1 MSTNLES
8 MDIEQLLAEADE
20 LIQGINSAV
29 LEEMDEEHRLQCEMY
44 LQNLNKY
51 KSEVQGDIGEI
62 NSSKLGSG
70 AEGVHEAIL
79 EIVKAMKGLTKL
91 MS

>member
-8 MDIEQLLAEADE
+8 KNLEQLLAEADE
-20 LIQGINSAV
+20 LIQGINSDV
-29 LEEMDEEHRLQCEMY
+29 LEEMDEEQRLQFEIY
-44 LQNLNKY
+44 LQNLNKF
-51 KSEVQGDIGEI
+51 KSEVQDDSGKI

-70 AEGVHEAIL
+70 AEGIHEAIL
-79 EIVKAMKGLTKL
+79 EIVKAMKGLTKD

>member
-8 MDIEQLLAEADE
+8 RNIEQLLAEADE
-20 LIQGINSAV
+20 LIQGINSDV
-29 LEEMDEEHRLQCEMY
+29 LEEMDEERRLKCEMY
-44 LQNLNKY
+44 LQYLNQF
-51 KSEVQGDIGEI
+51 KSEVQGDMGKI

-79 EIVKAMKGLTKL
+79 EIVKAMKGLTKF